1 MVFSAQDIGKAVIFF
16 KQRRFYHFHCSLYV
30 VDQMHCKKKKRCF
43 AASVLK
49 DVEPNNVGGI
59 STLEMEIK
67 DNLLIMTVYN
77 IL

>member
-1 MVFSAQDIGKAVIFF
+1 
-16 KQRRFYHFHCSLYV
+16 
-30 VDQMHCKKKKRCF
+30 MHCKKNNNNV
-43 AASVLK
+43 ATNVLK

-67 DNLLIMTVYN
+67 DNLLIMMVYN